1 MYLSISS
8 FHPFAYLYNALND
21 NMLIHMYIDACTC
34 TFPTM
39 FRIDLMFCF
48 CELMLCS
55 EKADSDFEIHS
66 TKTQISG
73 SFKELSFS
81 LFTFILL
88 QIELCPFFNLWISC
102 PARLLSARALW
113 LALYATVEYLLRKPH
128 ISRQRATTPTVLTS
142 FYKSGH

>member
-1 MYLSISS
+1 MPRTPGCDLDSALYSLVLTSTERNMYLSISS

-39 FRIDLMFCF
+39 FRIDLMSLCF

-66 TKTQISG
+66 TKTQITG
-73 SFKELSFS
+73 SFNGVVLQLIHLHPPTQLNFAQFS
-81 LFTFILL
+81 IPGSHVL
-88 QIELCPFFNLWISC
+88 QVYYPPGRC
-102 PARLLSARALW
+102 
-113 LALYATVEYLLRKPH
+113 
-128 ISRQRATTPTVLTS
+128 
-142 FYKSGH
+142 G